1 MTRSPAPTSTR
12 RRAIKVTKTAKNA
25 TLGAGPHPLAG
36 ATFTVNGVDKTTDS
50 NGEAC
55 FDGLTIGQSYSVT
68 EKSAPTGYSIDTA
81 SKSVTVTKAA
91 SCTSGT
97 PDGVS
102 FTDSPLTDITA
113 SATSEVAG
121 TTKSTIL
128 CKDAN
133 GGTVKDSGS
142 ASDPASIT
150 KNGLAPG
157 TYTCTIV
164 IDP

>member
-1 MTRSPAPTSTR
+1 
-12 RRAIKVTKTAKNA
+12 
-25 TLGAGPHPLAG
+25 
-36 ATFTVNGVDKTTDS
+36 
-50 NGEAC
+50 
-55 FDGLTIGQSYSVT
+55 
-68 EKSAPTGYSIDTA
+68 
-81 SKSVTVTKAA
+81 VTKAA

-121 TTKSTIL
+121 TTKSTIV